1 MALIKCSEC
10 GKEISDKAE
19 VCLHCG
25 NPIQKTIK
33 EEKKKQRKSF
43 NELNK
48 REKREIID
56 IMKAEGE
63 YYDVLITIA
72 TVWLWLNIIALCLIF
87 GNWLLSGFSSNIWYI
102 WYIYGTGFCC
112 IDLIIS
118 IIVLSLYGWNKA
130 KKYYN
135 DNVDIILVSK
145 EKNDV
150 KKKIKFSPKF
160 KIILLVSIAIIFI
173 SMITMFVISLFKK
186 DLQYDTSYSNTQK
199 TKDFTII
206 SQYIFKDNEYYQFME
221 ETTDNT
227 SFLKEYNE
235 LKNNDNEENG
245 DLLQALIKKYTTTII
260 KSGSYIVS
268 DNEIYLIENDT
279 KKEYT
284 CFIIKDNEIQCNNV
298 SYKTN

>member
-1 MALIKCSEC
+1 
-10 GKEISDKAE
+10 
-19 VCLHCG
+19 
-25 NPIQKTIK
+25 
-33 EEKKKQRKSF
+33 
-43 NELNK
+43 
-48 REKREIID
+48 
-56 IMKAEGE
+56 
-63 YYDVLITIA
+63 
-72 TVWLWLNIIALCLIF
+72 
-87 GNWLLSGFSSNIWYI
+87 
-102 WYIYGTGFCC
+102 
-112 IDLIIS
+112 
-118 IIVLSLYGWNKA
+118 
-130 KKYYN
+130 
-135 DNVDIILVSK
+135 
-145 EKNDV
+145 
-150 KKKIKFSPKF
+150 
-160 KIILLVSIAIIFI
+160 
-173 SMITMFVISLFKK
+173 MITMFVISLFKK

-268 DNEIYLIENDT
+268 DNEIYLMENDT

>member
-43 NELNK
+43 YELNK
-48 REKREIID
+48 MEKREIID

-102 WYIYGTGFCC
+102 YGTGFCS

-118 IIVLSLYGWNKA
+118 IIVLSLYGWSKA

-135 DNVDIILVSK
+135 NNVDIILVSK
-145 EKNDV
+145 EQNDI

-160 KIILLVSIAIIFI
+160 ITILLVSIAIIFI

-245 DLLQALIKKYTTTII
+245 DLFQALIKKYTTTII

-268 DNEIYLIENDT
+268 DNEIYLMENDT

-298 SYKTN
+298 FYKTN